1 MKEILKIYNYP
12 SASKVVYSK
21 TKLDYEYETIEILDQ
36 KFKLLSTDE
45 ILRTII
51 RKENS
56 IKRIKKENETK
67 SFGRLNQRKY
77 HSEIKSSQKIEGIS
91 EDTVGKVKAKEMI
104 SYTEKVDEYL
114 KNIKKLDADSISK
127 AYYIISNDEKFVDKD
142 NENLNH
148 KSKFRKID
156 ITIAK
161 TNGSNPAKIEKYINE
176 LNEWFYNRIDK
187 IIKEEAPRG
196 QRTIETFV
204 SIVCYHYIFEKIHPL
219 PDFNGRL
226 GRSIYYK
233 LIKDFVPVDEYT
245 DELDDVFTHELFF
258 LSKGIDAHRDYYYKA
273 FKSVEITNDLS
284 YFVLYYYF
292 LLQEEGT
299 YINFSYNFS
308 ELIFELSK
316 RQEEILHNLFFYKN
330 EEFSEKEYRHH
341 FRDGRSKQMV
351 IRDFNVL
358 KENNFVIFKEYKKG
372 LRRWKLNLDFI
383 DKITKIEDLD

>member
-67 SFGRLNQRKY
+67 SFGRLNQMKY

-176 LNEWFYNRIDK
+176 LNE
-187 IIKEEAPRG
+187 
-196 QRTIETFV
+196 
-204 SIVCYHYIFEKIHPL
+204 
-219 PDFNGRL
+219 
-226 GRSIYYK
+226 
-233 LIKDFVPVDEYT
+233 
-245 DELDDVFTHELFF
+245 
-258 LSKGIDAHRDYYYKA
+258 
-273 FKSVEITNDLS
+273 
-284 YFVLYYYF
+284 
-292 LLQEEGT
+292 
-299 YINFSYNFS
+299 
-308 ELIFELSK
+308 
-316 RQEEILHNLFFYKN
+316 
-330 EEFSEKEYRHH
+330 
-341 FRDGRSKQMV
+341 
-351 IRDFNVL
+351 
-358 KENNFVIFKEYKKG
+358 
-372 LRRWKLNLDFI
+372 
-383 DKITKIEDLD
+383 